1 MRSHNTPHS
10 ASAAES
16 GETGRRLQL
25 PPGALRCAQLRLLA
39 PEALVG

>member
-10 ASAAES
+10 VSAAES
-16 GETGRRLQL
+16 GETGQRLQL
-25 PPGALRCAQLRLLA
+25 PPGASRCAQLRPFA